1 MQYADLHIHT
11 NFSDGTFNP
20 AEVVLLAKKSGIDC
34 VSITDH
40 DTLKAYASFFP
51 AEGIEIIPGIELSA
65 DIDNSEAHIL
75 GYGIETQERW
85 FQEKLAE
92 LCENRLRRMDEMC
105 RKLNVLGVPI
115 KVADVL
121 AFAGNSCVGRLH
133 LARILAKKGFVLSP
147 QAAFNKY
154 IADGGPAYVSKFGL
168 KPHEAIR
175 LILEAKGI
183 PVLAHPY
190 SLAKQNLIPE
200 FIKAGLMGLEVFYPE
215 HRPSQIEHYQKLA
228 KEYGLLI
235 TGGSDCH
242 GQAKP
247 EVKIGMTKI
256 PYMLVEKLKDARR
269 KKFA

>member
-11 NFSDGTFNP
+11 NFSDGTFSP
-20 AEVVLLAKKSGIDC
+20 AEVVLLAKQSGIDC
-34 VSITDH
+34 ISITDH
-40 DTLKAYASFFP
+40 DTLKAYTSFLP

-92 LCENRLRRMDEMC
+92 LCENRVRRMDEMC
-105 RKLNVLGVPI
+105 RKLNVLGIPV

-168 KPHEAIR
+168 KPQEAIR
-175 LILEAKGI
+175 SILEAKGI

-190 SLAKQNLIPE
+190 SLVNQNLIPE
-200 FIKAGLMGLEVFYPE
+200 FVKAGLMGLEVFYPE

-247 EVKIGMTKI
+247 EVKLGMAKI
-256 PYMLVEKLKDARR
+256 PYMLVEKLKDARLKR
-269 KKFA
+269 FG

>member
-11 NFSDGTFNP
+11 NFSDGTFSP
-20 AEVVLLAKKSGIDC
+20 AEVILLAKKSGIDC
-34 VSITDH
+34 ISITDH
-40 DTLKAYASFFP
+40 DTLKAYASSYP

-65 DIDNSEAHIL
+65 EIDNTEAHIL
-75 GYGIETQERW
+75 GYGIEIQERW

-92 LCENRLRRMDEMC
+92 LCQNRLKRMDEMC
-105 RKLNVLGVPI
+105 RKLNVLGIPV
-115 KVADVL
+115 KVDEVL

-133 LARILAKKGFVLSP
+133 LARTLAKKGFVSSP

-168 KPHEAIR
+168 KPQEAIA
-175 LILEAKGI
+175 LVLEVKGI

-190 SLAKQNLIPE
+190 SLANQNLIPE
-200 FIKAGLMGLEVFYPE
+200 FVKAGLMGLEVFYPE
-215 HRPSQIEHYQKLA
+215 HRPSHIEHYQKLA
-228 KEYGLLI
+228 QEYGLLI

-247 EVKIGMTKI
+247 EIKLGMTKI
-256 PYMLVEKLKDARR
+256 HYALVEKLKDARR

>member
-1 MQYADLHIHT
+1 MKYADLHLHT

-20 AEVVLLAKKSGIDC
+20 AEVILLAKKSGIDC
-34 VSITDH
+34 ISITDH
-40 DTLKAYASFFP
+40 DTLKAYTSSFC

-75 GYGIETQERW
+75 GYGIEIQERW
-85 FQEKLAE
+85 FQEKLAG
-92 LCENRLRRMDEMC
+92 LCENRLKRMDEMC
-105 RKLNVLGVPI
+105 RKLNVLGIPV
-115 KVADVL
+115 KVEEVI

-133 LARILAKKGFVLSP
+133 LARILAKKGFVSNP

-168 KPHEAIR
+168 TPQEAIA
-175 LILEAKGI
+175 LVLEVKGI

-190 SLAKQNLIPE
+190 SLANQNLIPE
-200 FIKAGLMGLEVFYPE
+200 FVKAGLMGLEVFYPE

-242 GQAKP
+242 GRAKP
-247 EVKIGMTKI
+247 EIKIGMTKI
-256 PYMLVEKLKDARR
+256 PYTLVEKLKDARR
-269 KKFA
+269 KKFG